1 MVNNGMYDT
10 NNHKRNVKVLLKSAD
25 ALFDILDSRRERF
38 PIVEGVEPG
47 QLLLVPLHQVGQR
60 VQQPA

>member
-1 MVNNGMYDT
+1 MRDT
-10 NNHKRNVKVLLKSAD
+10 NNRNVKVLLKSAD